1 MAASSLRRDGLR
13 RVGLHRPQARA
24 GLLFALPSLVIL
36 SVFVF
41 WPIVQALLFSLRDWS
56 LLAQERP
63 WTGLANYREL
73 LGDARF
79 RNALRNTTVY
89 TLGTVPLGIVLA
101 LGLALLLN
109 THVRGRAVLRA
120 LFFLPVIGSFAVV
133 AIIWTFLLDPDIGL
147 IAYYLKAVG
156 ISTTAW
162 LRSTTWAMPAVILVG
177 IWKNLGFTMVL
188 FLAGLQSISPSLYEA
203 AAVDGASG
211 WATFRHVTLPGLR
224 QTLIF
229 VVVISVI
236 GSFQVFDQVYVMTRG
251 GPLFSTETIVTYLY
265 YQGFELF
272 RLGYASAIA
281 CVLFAIVFGFTMIQ
295 LRVLRYREVD

>member
-1 MAASSLRRDGLR
+1 MATSLLRRT
-13 RVGLHRPQARA
+13 GLHRPQARA

-41 WPIVQALLFSLRDWS
+41 WPIVQALLFSMRDWS
-56 LLAQERP
+56 LLDQARP
-63 WTGLANYREL
+63 WIGLANYREL
-73 LGDARF
+73 FADARF
-79 RNALRNTTVY
+79 RNALRNTTIY
-89 TLGTVPLGIVLA
+89 SLGTVPPGIALA

-109 THVRGRAVLRA
+109 GRIRGRALLRA
-120 LFFLPVIGSFAVV
+120 IFFLPVIGSFAVV

-147 IAYYLKAVG
+147 LAYYFKAVG
-156 ISTTAW
+156 IPVSAW

-188 FLAGLQSISPSLYEA
+188 FLAGLQGISPSLYDA
-203 AAVDGASG
+203 AAVDGASP
-211 WATFRHVTLPGLR
+211 WAKFRYVTLPGLR
-224 QTLIF
+224 HTLIF
-229 VVVISVI
+229 VVVIAVI

-281 CVLFAIVFGFTMIQ
+281 CVLFTIVFFFTLIQ